1 MPYAII
7 AISALAIILVGLV
20 VLIVIVKRQRQE
32 GTKPID
38 YRAFFILGI
47 CWLPM
52 GIVFWLALDVA
63 FGIPLFVM
71 GATFLT
77 IGLVNR
83 DKWTEPQ
90 ILTGGQRKLVI
101 GLISGGTL
109 LLLLMLSIFVFQ
121 FLSKNSLP

>member
-1 MPYAII
+1 
-7 AISALAIILVGLV
+7 
-20 VLIVIVKRQRQE
+20 
-32 GTKPID
+32 
-38 YRAFFILGI
+38 
-47 CWLPM
+47 M
-52 GIVFWLALDVA
+52 GIVFWLALDLA

-109 LLLLMLSIFVFQ
+109 LLLLMLSIFVFL
-121 FLSKNSLP
+121 F

>member
-7 AISALAIILVGLV
+7 VISAFAIILVGLV
-20 VLIVIVKRQRQE
+20 VLIVIVKRQKQE
-32 GTKPID
+32 EIKPID

-52 GIVFWLALDVA
+52 GIVFWLALDLA

-83 DKWTEPQ
+83 DKWAEPQ
-90 ILTGGQRKLVI
+90 TLTGGQRKLVI
-101 GLISGGTL
+101 GLIAGGIL

-121 FLSKNSLP
+121 FYLE